1 MTEMTIDVIPGGFA
15 IVESERDVRGP
26 GEWIVRGQDADDPRW
41 MMWEMAR
48 QAWLDGLRRK
58 SGADNTVQAYTLAM
72 QQFVQ
77 WSPVSLWDVSAG
89 IAQEFAR
96 ALERGLA
103 QVYWG
108 PVVVNTRT
116 GRVHH
121 PGRGCAPSEQYA
133 QRYDALEAALED
145 GYTVCSG
152 CASSL
157 GQGQPL
163 SRASVNQKISAL
175 ASFFQFVQA
184 RYVFRTPDG
193 REVALWPADRANPF
207 GTVERAEIDVYARA
221 QYPSTEEVQA
231 ILGAI
236 NTETE
241 RGARD
246 FALLYTFAVTC
257 RRAREILSLTW
268 GQIEPAADG
277 QWKFRYVY
285 KGGKTK
291 VAPLQN
297 DVYQAMVHYLKRV
310 GRYPL
315 KAEELVFV
323 TLDGERAGRVLDCDP
338 AQAADRQIT
347 NGQANRMLK
356 VYARRAGVDERK
368 AHLHALRHAGARQR
382 YQSAKKAGNADL
394 LEISQFLGHSSVAVT
409 QIYAGQVLDDPGDP
423 AGAAAAA
430 AFKPKRKRGRPRKA
444 QVEQLFDPQAT
455 ERRR

>member
-1 MTEMTIDVIPGGFA
+1 MYEIDVLTQANVMTQPQ
-15 IVESERDVRGP
+15 VEWV
-26 GEWIVRGQDADDPRW
+26 VRGQDADDPRW
-41 MMWEMAR
+41 VMWEMAR

-77 WSPVSLWDVSAG
+77 WSPVALWDVSAG

-108 PVVVNTRT
+108 PVMVNTRT

-121 PGRGCAPSEQYA
+121 SERGCAVSRYA
-133 QRYDALEAALED
+133 RRYGTLEEALAD
-145 GYTVCSG
+145 GYTVCNG

-157 GQGQPL
+157 GQGTPL

-175 ASFFQFVQA
+175 SSFFQFVQA

-207 GTVERAEIDVYARA
+207 GAVERAEIDVYARA

-257 RRAREILSLTW
+257 RRAREILSLRW
-268 GQIEPAADG
+268 GQIEPAADKH
-277 QWKFRYVY
+277 WKFKYVY

-297 DVYQAMVHYLKRV
+297 DVYQAMVHYLKKV

-315 KAEELVFV
+315 KADELVFV
-323 TLDGERAGRVLDCDP
+323 TLDGERAGRVLDSGVLDCDP
-338 AQAADRQIT
+338 AQANRAIT

-382 YQSAKKAGNADL
+382 YQSAKQAGNADL

-430 AFKPKRKRGRPRKA
+430 AFKPKRKRGRPRKDQA
-444 QVEQLFDPQAT
+444 EQLFDPKSVD
-455 ERRR
+455 RRR

>member
-1 MTEMTIDVIPGGFA
+1 
-15 IVESERDVRGP
+15 
-26 GEWIVRGQDADDPRW
+26 
-41 MMWEMAR
+41 
-48 QAWLDGLRRK
+48 
-58 SGADNTVQAYTLAM
+58 
-72 QQFVQ
+72 
-77 WSPVSLWDVSAG
+77 
-89 IAQEFAR
+89 
-96 ALERGLA
+96 
-103 QVYWG
+103 
-108 PVVVNTRT
+108 
-116 GRVHH
+116 
-121 PGRGCAPSEQYA
+121 
-133 QRYDALEAALED
+133 
-145 GYTVCSG
+145 
-152 CASSL
+152 
-157 GQGQPL
+157 L

-175 ASFFQFVQA
+175 SSFFQFVQA

-207 GTVERAEIDVYARA
+207 GAVERAEIDVYARA

-257 RRAREILSLTW
+257 RRAREILSLRW
-268 GQIEPAADG
+268 GQIEPAADKH
-277 QWKFRYVY
+277 WKFKYVY

-297 DVYQAMVHYLKRV
+297 DVYQAMVHYLKKV

-315 KAEELVFV
+315 KADELVFV
-323 TLDGERAGRVLDCDP
+323 TLDGERAGRVLDSGVLDCDP
-338 AQAADRQIT
+338 AQANRAIT

-382 YQSAKKAGNADL
+382 YQSAKQAGNADL

-430 AFKPKRKRGRPRKA
+430 AFKPKRKRGRPRKDQA
-444 QVEQLFDPQAT
+444 EQLFDPKSVD
-455 ERRR
+455 RRR